1 MKNREKYA
9 DKIIN
14 ATILNPTIN
23 GSTCQNVRKI
33 AGLKCSC
40 EECGQ
45 CTKKYAAWLKDEY
58 VEPPVDWSK
67 VEVDTPILVSMDGK
81 DWKKRHFASYVDG
94 VVKAWDDGRTSHTEK
109 ETCPWCYA
117 KLAEENK

>member
-9 DKIIN
+9 DKIID
-14 ATILNPTIN
+14 ATIY
-23 GSTCQNVRKI
+23 GTCQKTRKI
-33 AGLKCSC
+33 AGIICCETNNYCKECS
-40 EECGQ
+40 Q
-45 CTKKYAAWLKDEY
+45 KYAAWLEAEY
-58 VEPPVDWSK
+58 VEPPIDWRK
-67 VEVDTPILVSMDGK
+67 VKVDTPILVSMDGK